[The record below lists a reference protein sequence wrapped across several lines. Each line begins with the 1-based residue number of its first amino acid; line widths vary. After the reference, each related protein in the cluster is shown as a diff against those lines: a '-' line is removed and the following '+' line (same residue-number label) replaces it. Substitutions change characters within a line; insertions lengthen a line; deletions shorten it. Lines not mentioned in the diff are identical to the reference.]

1 MTSIYFHSFIFSRE
15 INPGLRAVSQNFLSY
30 RIFKIMCEPR
40 KPSWLKGLRKCHQES
55 LFKKREGKWMNH
67 SSMKMS
73 SPLHTKKN
81 EGEHQSA
88 EKED

>member
-1 MTSIYFHSFIFSRE
+1 
-15 INPGLRAVSQNFLSY
+15 
-30 RIFKIMCEPR
+30 MCEPR
-40 KPSWLKGLRKCHQES
+40 KPSWLKGLRKCHQET

-88 EKED
+88 EKEDQEKLTKLL